1 MIFKRKKKWL
11 LVISGKKNHSVQ
23 AMNLMTCAHRFYNGS
38 KQSYVFTKHIILFN
52 LNSEKYDQE
61 EQDAYTTSYLTRQT
75 ITIIV

>member
-1 MIFKRKKKWL
+1 
-11 LVISGKKNHSVQ
+11 
-23 AMNLMTCAHRFYNGS
+23 MNLMTCAHRFYNGS